1 MKKPKKKPKKSAQA
15 AIAASLLSAGMFIS
29 AEKAGAFDPA
39 DIEVLP
45 RGEDRAVKSEAL
57 YSGHRETM
65 IIEDERHRTERLRK
79 EKLARIKAGS
89 FSAMS
94 FSVLLVIKVI
104 LNSVM
109 KTLGKIAAPLAVFAL
124 GVVIRF
130 AFIAVLCAV
139 FFKLIYPEKS
149 LRELFTLKNV
159 ITMAVSAIVMNVAE
173 TIAGMMS
180 ARLFY
185 IGEAVRF
192 ILTAGA
198 SAYAWYRIFGR
209 ETGFSSAIRKLF
221 GAKASRISLVFMAF
235 IELVGAASRILFH
248 FAGTPLMI
256 LNSVTACL
264 ITASLFFA
272 AYYAV
277 KKKTEIISI

>member
-15 AIAASLLSAGMFIS
+15 AIAASLLSAGMLIS

-39 DIEVLP
+39 DMEALP
-45 RGEDRAVKSEAL
+45 REDRAVKSEEV
-57 YSGHRETM
+57 YPSHRETM
-65 IIEDERHRTERLRK
+65 IIEDERHRAERLRK
-79 EKLARIKAGS
+79 EKLAKIKAGS
-89 FSAMS
+89 VSAVS

-104 LNSVM
+104 LNRVV
-109 KTLGKIAAPLAVFAL
+109 KTLGRIAAPLAVFML
-124 GVVIRF
+124 GAVIRF

-139 FFKLIYPEKS
+139 FFKLLYPEKS
-149 LRELFTLKNV
+149 LKELFTLKNV
-159 ITMAVSAIVMNVAE
+159 VTMALSAVIMNAAE

-192 ILTAGA
+192 VLTAGA

-209 ETGFSSAIRKLF
+209 ETGFSSAVRKLF

-235 IELVGAASRILFH
+235 VELAGAASRILFH

-256 LNSVTACL
+256 FNSVTSCL

-272 AYYAV
+272 AYHAV
-277 KKKTEIISI
+277 RKKTEVISI